1 MSSLVYLPDISAHG
15 LVQTVRAA
23 VWACYSSSSLYYL
36 LLRLPLRA
44 AIKMAS
50 FIVQLAQDH
59 VVLEE
64 KLVSHA
70 ESAERNK
77 NMELG
82 PWFVHE
88 LSKSR
93 GPGGTF
99 QSFKTF
105 FFFHSIYE
113 HHLCI
118 IRKLIFHDCR
128 LINYPSD
135 IQSFTPSRFQT
146 VQRVS
151 SRSDYNAH
159 DDQ

>member
-23 VWACYSSSSLYYL
+23 VLDCNSSSSQYYL
-36 LLRLPLRA
+36 LLRLPLCA

-70 ESAERNK
+70 KSAERNK

-82 PWFVHE
+82 LGF
-88 LSKSR
+88 L
-93 GPGGTF
+93 
-99 QSFKTF
+99 
-105 FFFHSIYE
+105 
-113 HHLCI
+113 
-118 IRKLIFHDCR
+118 
-128 LINYPSD
+128 
-135 IQSFTPSRFQT
+135 
-146 VQRVS
+146 
-151 SRSDYNAH
+151 A
-159 DDQ
+159 